1 MNLKKNLVLLG
12 MMGAGKSTIG
22 TLVSQK
28 LNLDFIDIDSVIEK
42 ESRMSIVEIFHN
54 NGENFFRNLEEKI
67 TLKNLSLKK
76 KVISIGGGAFMNQK
90 IRNEIISN
98 NKSFW
103 LYWDSNTLINRIKNN
118 KNRPL
123 GEKLNEKELL
133 DLIVKRSKLYIKADH
148 KINCNKLTKPE
159 IVNKIIELII

>member
-54 NGENFFRNLEEKI
+54 NGENFFRDLEEKI
-67 TLKNLSLKK
+67 TLKYLSLKK
-76 KVISIGGGAFMNQK
+76 KVISIK
-90 IRNEIISN
+90 
-98 NKSFW
+98 
-103 LYWDSNTLINRIKNN
+103 
-118 KNRPL
+118 
-123 GEKLNEKELL
+123 KLE
-133 DLIVKRSKLYIKADH
+133 
-148 KINCNKLTKPE
+148 
-159 IVNKIIELII
+159 